1 MDEVKFGFRGRYL
14 YLALGTWNLSR
25 VRAVMTID
33 PISKT
38 PDNGAADVRRS
49 EVIDSH
55 KIAREMR
62 NAVANKPIA

>member
-1 MDEVKFGFRGRYL
+1 
-14 YLALGTWNLSR
+14 
-25 VRAVMTID
+25 MTID